1 MYVHQL
7 KQLLNQA
14 MPDISAAA
22 KEQLLLHQFLSGLPQ
37 EVSKQLRATGAT
49 TTLTDAVERAKLLMT
64 IEYHS
69 EAAAITTK
77 QPSNSEFLQ
86 LQQRSL
92 IYQSK
97 WLHCHFAGWGNLKA
111 VWKCE
116 DVSYVTK

>member
-1 MYVHQL
+1 
-7 KQLLNQA
+7 

-22 KEQLLLHQFLSGLPQ
+22 KEQLVLHQFLSGLPQ
-37 EVSKQLRATGAT
+37 EVSKQLRATGVM
-49 TTLTDAVERAKLLMT
+49 TTLTDVVERAKLLMT

-69 EAAAITTK
+69 EAAAVTTK
-77 QPSNSEFLQ
+77 KSSNSKFYDYSNS
-86 LQQRSL
+86 SL